1 MCAGAAGA
9 GRVTTTASHRSAIV
23 AGYRRYAKAT
33 NNGVAS
39 FSVPASQPTA
49 DPTENNNAQDDPV
62 GKFVEEIRASSQALE
77 LVKPFDRLSAEQ
89 LQTYLD
95 AMNVRHAVIGNI
107 GGKCRVLEWVPSEL
121 DEGAHQ
127 LSLQSKTDL
136 IARYAHIQV
145 GWTNRGQPLTL
156 GQKWFEHPQRANYRG
171 VTFKP
176 GMPAVINNRDT
187 GSWLNLW
194 RGWGILPAK
203 GKWPLLRKHVEEVLS
218 GGDQK
223 MADYNIRWTA
233 WGFQNPGDLPE
244 AALVLRGKKGGGKGI
259 WLGTIRRIYGPHG
272 LQITHAS
279 HLTGNFNAHLWTCAY
294 LFVDEAFWA
303 GDKQGEAVLKGI
315 VTERPRM
322 MEKKGVDIIMGVNC
336 VKLAISSNSY
346 WVVPASDDERRYAVS
361 DINNRYARGAAPEE
375 ERKEYFGAIQ
385 RELAEG
391 GSAAM
396 LYDLIRMNLGD
407 WHPREVP
414 VTPGLMRQKK
424 ESLRGNFQWFEPLL
438 QSGTLPANYGRP
450 NRIATEDLVAYVKTF
465 RGLDYATDESI
476 ASFLYDEMGFIPKLS
491 PEGNK
496 FRARDGGSIALRGW
510 EFPPLVD
517 LRDRWENLFG
527 GQWGWHNPEI
537 DEWQR
542 V

>member
-1 MCAGAAGA
+1 MTEVAQQQQWTYDEVAITMAQHLHAYAHNNGPDLEAEDLAIPCDAFSIEKRKAKWTKVKRDKLNLIGARFEALRPKIEEA
-9 GRVTTTASHRSAIV
+9 KRKLAEVEPTKPAV
-23 AGYRRYAKAT
+23 AFRRYDALVKL
-33 NNGVAS
+33 
-39 FSVPASQPTA
+39 VPLLFCPLHNLRLKKPPK
-49 DPTENNNAQDDPV
+49 DNAEEKVEEPAEKGSV
-62 GKFVEEIRASSQALE
+62 GKFVEEIKASTRALE
-77 LVKPFDRLSAEQ
+77 VVKPFDVLSAEQ

-121 DEGAHQ
+121 DEGAHV
-127 LSLQSKTDL
+127 LSLQSKADL

-171 VTFKP
+171 VTFRP

-187 GSWLNLW
+187 GSWLNVW
-194 RGWGILPAK
+194 RGWGILPEK

-223 MADYNIRWTA
+223 MADYNIRWAA

-259 WLGTIRRIYGPHG
+259 WLGTLRRVYGPHG
-272 LQITHAS
+272 LQISHAR

-294 LFVDEAFWA
+294 LFADEAFWA
-303 GDKQGEAVLKGI
+303 GDKQGEAVLKGLI
-315 VTERPRM
+315 TERPLPV
-322 MEKKGVDIIMGVNC
+322 EKKGIDVIMAVNR
-336 VKLAISSNSY
+336 VKLALSSNAY

-361 DINNRYARGAAPEE
+361 DIDPRYAKGAAPEG

-385 RELAEG
+385 REIAEG
-391 GSAAM
+391 GAAAM
-396 LYDLIRMNLGD
+396 LYDLLQMNLGD

-414 VTPGLMRQKK
+414 VTPALMRQKK

-438 QSGTLPANYGRP
+438 QSGT
-450 NRIATEDLVAYVKTF
+450 
-465 RGLDYATDESI
+465 S
-476 ASFLYDEMGFIPKLS
+476 ASE
-491 PEGNK
+491 
-496 FRARDGGSIALRGW
+496 LR
-510 EFPPLVD
+510 
-517 LRDRWENLFG
+517 
-527 GQWGWHNPEI
+527 
-537 DEWQR
+537 
-542 V
+542 